1 MAISAPAWKQA
12 RFHLFCILALG
23 ACALVHSKQEGL
35 SRVPTNVRG
44 LASAASTTLA
54 RRSLH
59 HQEEHLLGTSVDDD
73 IYQTSSE
80 AATDRSI
87 DSVPPVTSRGGRAG
101 VDSSIGDVHTSED
114 TQRQE
119 RELDNN
125 KPRPS
130 SMNTSADAGS
140 FLVANVSNALRTPL
154 ELTLTNLS
162 QSSKLESKPV
172 TIDDV
177 PLSLSHLTALRS
189 RTNKNKRSLFAS
201 HVDNNSSRLTQTEVL
216 YTDEDAPAKQ
226 RRKILR
232 SPLERCHNIDNS
244 CYGPSPDTLIP
255 WRPRRNRYL
264 VAICSHGRMGNRLM
278 CLRKYVVFAALMN
291 RTLVIPRF
299 FKDEYM
305 YDLDWVFDVKHAR
318 KCLGKRTVISV
329 EEYLREQK
337 KDVMEVFL
345 KCWWGNCHIRV
356 DGAGRCLLVQKAIPE
371 IKPKPGSCEKTDAAM
386 RLPLAEF
393 NRLFASVD
401 EEVFS
406 FGDLFPIDGISEIP
420 HQFLGV
426 EDPLELAAEGPC
438 AMAMRPDEAIL
449 ESARGFIRSHIGD
462 DPYLAVHLRRGDF
475 WEHNIN
481 SNFHMWLSARKLGTC
496 IGERLRRIN
505 NEGPMTTIFM
515 ATNGNDDEID
525 FLMKTVKDVSKVKS
539 IRLVRMQP
547 HHFQEA
553 WASPLVERGWRDH
566 QQAQAEVGKTVGAMS
581 KVLLG
586 SWGSTFSATMYR
598 LKNGLVGRSCHDAY
612 ICGSVEENVVH
623 P

>member
-1 MAISAPAWKQA
+1 MAISAFAWKLA
-12 RFHLFCILALG
+12 HLHFFCIFALG
-23 ACALVHSKQEGL
+23 VCALVNSKQEGL

-87 DSVPPVTSRGGRAG
+87 DSVSQAKSRDGRVG
-101 VDSSIGDVHTSED
+101 VDSSIEDVHTGED
-114 TQRQE
+114 YHSRKRE
-119 RELDNN
+119 RDNG

-130 SMNTSADAGS
+130 STIPPVDAGT
-140 FLVANVSNALRTPL
+140 FLVANVSNAFHTPL
-154 ELTLTNLS
+154 ELTPTNLS
-162 QSSKLESKPV
+162 RSSKLKLKPV
-172 TIDDV
+172 AIDDG
-177 PLSLSHLTALRS
+177 PLLLSHLAPLRNL
-189 RTNKNKRSLFAS
+189 TNRKKRILSAS
-201 HVDNNSSRLTQTEVL
+201 HFITNSSRLTQNKVP
-216 YTDEDAPAKQ
+216 YTDREAPAKQ
-226 RRKILR
+226 RRRLLGTFLEPCHKKDK
-232 SPLERCHNIDNS
+232 SP
-244 CYGPSPDTLIP
+244 YGLPPEAIIP
-255 WRPRRNRYL
+255 WRPRPNRYL
-264 VAICSHGRMGNRLM
+264 VAICSHGQMGNRLA
-278 CLRKYVVFAALMN
+278 CLRKYVIFAALMN

-305 YDLDWVFDVKHAR
+305 YDLDWVFDIKHAR
-318 KCLGKRTVISV
+318 KCLGERTVISV

-356 DGAGRCLLVQKAIPE
+356 EGSGTCLLVQRAIPE